1 MPPNAIQ
8 TGGKEGGKERHRHRK
23 SGRMEG
29 DDEQLPAPTTMT
41 LAGLMRPAAAAD
53 TRVSRPSTLGEEPGA
68 AGAQLA
74 TRTGRTRRGRPRL
87 FMGLTYQSFARR
99 TGVRC
104 WPLPPPPRGIP
115 RYWPG
120 TRGRRKI
127 DRERVC
133 AGACPGTAPWLH
145 SWPVRAV
152 DAVRIQK
159 TERVCGE
166 LFRLWFG
173 RGFCSRGSSA
183 PWT

>member
-1 MPPNAIQ
+1 M
-8 TGGKEGGKERHRHRK
+8 
-23 SGRMEG
+23 
-29 DDEQLPAPTTMT
+29 
-41 LAGLMRPAAAAD
+41 
-53 TRVSRPSTLGEEPGA
+53 SRPSTLGEESGA

-74 TRTGRTRRGRPRL
+74 TRTGRTRRGRPRF

-104 WPLPPPPRGIP
+104 WPLLPPPRGIP

-120 TRGRRKI
+120 TRGRRTI
-127 DRERVC
+127 GRERVC

-152 DAVRIQK
+152 DAVRITN

-166 LFRLWFG
+166 LFKGCGLGGGSAAGEAAHHGLDQVGVNACVAAAVKAEAEVGESTSITREWNG
-173 RGFCSRGSSA
+173 RV
-183 PWT
+183 